1 MHASSLPG
9 MHENVNEQCRP
20 FRMHLRTICSTGICI
35 LLFVRQMHLID
46 KIQFVVPKKNADE
59 YEEYMQFVLSARVWE
74 VIAKRASAFIAYADR
89 DGAEKAAAEV
99 PESL

>member
-1 MHASSLPG
+1 MPTLSYASANNL
-9 MHENVNEQCRP
+9 QCRN
-20 FRMHLRTICSTGICI
+20 MYI
-35 LLFVRQMHLID
+35 
-46 KIQFVVPKKNADE
+46 VVPKKNADE